1 MTNVLLIYLV
11 NLLMESSMSTIH
23 NTSSSKNVK
32 IAVSIKDILVLSEIK
47 TH

>member
-23 NTSSSKNVK
+23 NSSSSKNVK
-32 IAVSIKDILVLSEIK
+32 IAVVYSQHKRYISFFGD
-47 TH
+47 